1 MGEESGGGPSG
12 SETRGQVGLT
22 KAEQNRR
29 AAAQEPMRGGARA
42 AASRNA
48 AAISEAEI
56 SRQEAGDFSGGDSIT
71 TSTEGAFR
79 DLAYRASEGQIPQKV
94 QDLPSVVGMAARG
107 LNRFGAD
114 RAKDIQAKISAGGTP
129 VYDSVGR
136 IQGVVSQQQLGD
148 FRGDVYTGAAQ
159 YNPIGTGVRAQR
171 GRGYVMSASD
181 VQAAQTIAGGNDGG
195 APTTTA
201 ATATN
206 VTGSTTT
213 LSNAARRQQ
222 IGAAAGG
229 ASRRTFI

>member
-79 DLAYRASEGQIPQKV
+79 DLSYRASEGQIPER
-94 QDLPSVVGMAARG
+94 LRNIPIGGMAMTA
-107 LNRFGAD
+107 LNELGKKVAGT
-114 RAKDIQAKISAGGTP
+114 IQDKIAAGGTP
-129 VYDSVGR
+129 VYDSIGR
-136 IQGVVSQQQLGD
+136 IQGVVDKNAIGL
-148 FRGDVYTGAAQ
+148 DVYTGGAS
-159 YNPIGTGVRAQR
+159 YNPIGTGKRAQP
-171 GRGYVMSASD
+171 GRGYVMSATD
-181 VQAAQTIAGGNDGG
+181 VRSSEALAGGGDSGDAP

-213 LSNAARRQQ
+213 LSSAARRQQ

-229 ASRRTFI
+229 ASRRQFI